1 MSTTAKPEKIQLT
14 AEEANS
20 LKFRIIQINN
30 EILSEADKKI
40 LTGLISF
47 SIWLGDQLDLA
58 KLTILKLRTLF
69 GIKTEKKTLI
79 KLRAK
84 KK

>member
-14 AEEANS
+14 AEDAEA
-20 LKFRIIQINN
+20 LKFRIMENN
-30 EILSEADKKI
+30 LLSEADKKI

-47 SIWLGDQLDLA
+47 SIWLGDQINLA
-58 KLTILKLRTLF
+58 KLTIFKLRTLF

>member
-1 MSTTAKPEKIQLT
+1 MSTTVKPEKIQLT
-14 AEEANS
+14 AEEAES
-20 LKFRIIQINN
+20 LKFRVINN
-30 EILSEADKKI
+30 LLSEADKKI

-47 SIWLGDQLDLA
+47 SIWLGDQINLA
-58 KLTILKLRTLF
+58 KLTIFKLRTLF